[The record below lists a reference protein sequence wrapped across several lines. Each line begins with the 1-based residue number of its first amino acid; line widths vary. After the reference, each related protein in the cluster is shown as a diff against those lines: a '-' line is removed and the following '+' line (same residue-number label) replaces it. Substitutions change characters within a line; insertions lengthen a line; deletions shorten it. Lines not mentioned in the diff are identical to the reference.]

1 MNSEIK
7 KYPSCSLHQDV
18 SEYVADLQFHMT
30 LHARNLVPSLN
41 QVKDGREQMLH
52 QTQAH
57 FEKLISRQTL

>member
-18 SEYVADLQFHMT
+18 SEYVAYLQFHMT

-41 QVKDGREQMLH
+41 QVKDSREQMLQ

-57 FEKLISRQTL
+57 FEKLISRQPL